1 MYYKQSGKF
10 NVGRSILFLIPALVI
25 TVLLS
30 FAYAWLFR
38 VFSSVEIK
46 TLIMLGMGA
55 VLGFVLKN
63 WIRSG
68 HIRSVPVAV
77 AGGVLIF
84 ATFAYVHFLGYVM
97 VSLRQNRDPL
107 LDLLLWARDL
117 DPVPPDDL
125 FYWLRRPRSLAE
137 FARLFN
143 ELGTHYRMGRY
154 SYSAVRTAS
163 GAFLALFWAIEHIIV
178 LGLAA
183 RGLRVR
189 VPYIEADGYK
199 EWGVEHHIAMFE
211 KLPDTI
217 REQMER
223 RDYTAFENAAAG
235 IGFGGYCTLSY
246 FSDKEDWSGE
256 CYLAVKRLTRHTYRV
271 WRWRAFGRVMSYED
285 GYRPTEIVPQYTER
299 VERYRKTE
307 LVRWLKA
314 GRADIERLKQIAEKK
329 TANPYA

>member
-107 LDLLLWARDL
+107 L
-117 DPVPPDDL
+117 
-125 FYWLRRPRSLAE
+125 
-137 FARLFN
+137 
-143 ELGTHYRMGRY
+143 
-154 SYSAVRTAS
+154 
-163 GAFLALFWAIEHIIV
+163 
-178 LGLAA
+178 
-183 RGLRVR
+183 
-189 VPYIEADGYK
+189 
-199 EWGVEHHIAMFE
+199 
-211 KLPDTI
+211 
-217 REQMER
+217 
-223 RDYTAFENAAAG
+223 
-235 IGFGGYCTLSY
+235 
-246 FSDKEDWSGE
+246 
-256 CYLAVKRLTRHTYRV
+256 
-271 WRWRAFGRVMSYED
+271 
-285 GYRPTEIVPQYTER
+285 
-299 VERYRKTE
+299 
-307 LVRWLKA
+307 
-314 GRADIERLKQIAEKK
+314 
-329 TANPYA
+329 